1 MCPGRQAAVANRQ
14 FAEKMIGYDTHLAEF
29 LFLRRFMKR
38 TLPEFLLS
46 PSLGNKGPYRKLF
59 FCCHCLSSTPPSS
72 ACHPPANW
80 KSPAQ
85 SCLLLLRMLLFLFFS
100 FLLSLSLCTGTYV
113 SIVKRK
119 KEGMEGKTKMGQLK
133 NKRMS
138 SQTKE
143 QIKQSDKR
151 TNEQPSRQLE
161 KRINERRAIKEK
173 IKRTNNSQSE
183 RMNPRIKEKVGL

>member
-85 SCLLLLRMLLFLFFS
+85 SCLLLLGMLLFLFFS
-100 FLLSLSLCTGTYV
+100 SFSLSVHRHVCIYCE
-113 SIVKRK
+113 K
-119 KEGMEGKTKMGQLK
+119 KERMEGKTKMGQLK
-133 NKRMS
+133 SKRMS

-173 IKRTNNSQSE
+173 SKRTNNSQRE